1 MARFCGARSCPIT
14 VHTYVHTYTGKYY
27 TYKHL
32 KLVRAVA
39 IDGSQQVMETIVQMD
54 DRVKIVYNHS
64 LDTNI
69 RTHNNVPIKIDNTIT
84 RYTVD
89 MWSVCGC
96 DPYVYIVCMYIH
108 MYVCMYVLLIRENL
122 RDIF

>member
-1 MARFCGARSCPIT
+1 M
-14 VHTYVHTYTGKYY
+14 YY

-89 MWSVCGC
+89 MWSAAVSH
-96 DPYVYIVCMYIH
+96 MYILYVCT
-108 MYVCMYVLLIRENL
+108 YVCMYVLLIRENL